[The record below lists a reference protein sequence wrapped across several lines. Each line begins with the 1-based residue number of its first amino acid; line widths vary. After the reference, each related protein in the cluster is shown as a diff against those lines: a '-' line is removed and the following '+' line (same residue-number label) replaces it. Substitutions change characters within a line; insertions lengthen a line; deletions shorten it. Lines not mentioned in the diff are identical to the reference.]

1 MPGDGGRQNRP
12 GGKNAAVK
20 VTQVR
25 SAIGTKR
32 NQRETLRTL
41 GLRKIR
47 QSVVREDS
55 ASVRGMIAT
64 VRHLVTVEEVDSE

>member
-1 MPGDGGRQNRP
+1 MAQL
-12 GGKNAAVK
+12 K

-25 SAIGTKR
+25 SGIGGTR
-32 NQRETLRTL
+32 RQRETLKSL

-55 ASVRGMIAT
+55 ESVRGMIAT
-64 VRHLVTVEEVDSE
+64 VAHLVTVEEA